1 MESSSAINLKTINK
15 NDEAMRY
22 RGGKIKIAAAGG
34 SQGAI
39 NITILM
45 LLVATVYGFLTFDYK
60 SIDIIR
66 AINLT
71 FGNLKSMFVEAQL
84 SHITLI
90 EAFKELSI
98 TLGLSFLTTII
109 AAAVALILGLLSA
122 KNLSNPRIGNVIKA
136 VVAFIR
142 AVPTV
147 LWILIFAVSAGLG
160 SVAAIIGLSFHAIG
174 YLVKAYAETFEEIDY
189 GVIEALKASGASWWQ
204 IVFQAVIPS
213 SASYLM
219 AWTFMRFEIN
229 FMVAVAMGAAAG
241 AGGIGFDLFMAGG
254 FYFDVREVGF
264 ITYMILGVALVLEVI
279 STNIKNKLLY

>member
-1 MESSSAINLKTINK
+1 MESSSTISLNTLKKKDDAIK
-15 NDEAMRY
+15 Y
-22 RGGKIKIAAAGG
+22 SGKKIRIAAVGG
-34 SQGAI
+34 SQTAI
-39 NITILM
+39 NMTLFV
-45 LLVATVYGFLTFDYK
+45 LVAATVYGFLTFDYK
-60 SIDIIR
+60 SMDFLR
-66 AINLT
+66 AVSLT
-71 FGNLKSMFVEAQL
+71 LGNIKTMFIEARL
-84 SHITLI
+84 SHITLV

-98 TLGLSFLTTII
+98 TLGLSILTTII
-109 AAAVALILGLLSA
+109 AAAIALILGLLSA
-122 KNLSNPRIGNVIKA
+122 RNLSNPKIGNVIKA

-174 YLVKAYAETFEEIDY
+174 YLVKAYSETFEEIDY